1 MNLRQAGDVA
11 RAVSFSPRKTGSPS
25 VQMECVRALRREL
38 SSTFPSVNLS
48 ALLGILR
55 AHRLGEF
62 PEAFLLGGRLR
73 DLSPDGAI
81 ARLRIAHDAA
91 ASRATPWHPLFSNE
105 FYEATNPDVAA
116 AGVPLWLHYQVHG
129 SAEGRSPHPLV
140 DVPYLAS
147 SLPGVRRSETLD
159 AYLTHPGSWSA
170 DTSPY
175 VDSGR
180 FALEG
185 PWDGHSNPL
194 TQMVVENRGEPWVH
208 GRLMVVDAGSRG
220 TGQRALGAAI
230 LLARSRAA
238 GNFSAIASWTPSD
251 GRPDASGSAAA
262 YVVVP
267 GYFLAADGRELV
279 ATSSARMSDDAT
291 VIRLADEV
299 LSLSAGPAVDADELL
314 YLDSELT
321 RPELV
326 AALERPG
333 GTLVVAPFSAAQ
345 QFALE
350 QLVDETTAR
359 VTVLAHGRQASVA
372 AGRLAVVRSQHEPS
386 AVAAWEWPSDA
397 DPASVAVVIPESN
410 RRRSTNDPLVRDALR
425 SGAALCIV
433 GPYGIA
439 DWMPILLSRTHVV
452 VDRAVVQLVLG
463 VVDPERV
470 WQLAGGEVGN
480 QS

>member
-1 MNLRQAGDVA
+1 MNLRQAGDIA
-11 RAVSFSPRKTGSPS
+11 RAVSFSARGTGSPS

-48 ALLGILR
+48 ALFGILR

-62 PEAFLLGGRLR
+62 PEAFLLGARLR
-73 DLSPDGAI
+73 DLSPTGAI
-81 ARLRIAHDAA
+81 ARLRGAHDAT
-91 ASRATPWHPLFSNE
+91 ASRSTPWHPLFSNE

-116 AGVPLWLHYQVHG
+116 AGVPLWLHYQVYG

-140 DVPYLAS
+140 DVPYLAAA
-147 SLPGVRRSETLD
+147 LPGVRRSETLD
-159 AYLTHPGSWSA
+159 AYVTHPESWSV

-194 TQMVVENRGEPWVH
+194 RQMVVENRGEPWVH
-208 GRLMVVDAGSRG
+208 GRLMIVDAGSRAV
-220 TGQRALGAAI
+220 GQRALGAAI
-230 LLARSRAA
+230 LLARNQAA
-238 GNFSAIASWTPSD
+238 GNFSSITSWAPSGGD
-251 GRPDASGSAAA
+251 PAEPAATAA

-279 ATSSARMSDDAT
+279 ATSSARLSDDAT
-291 VIRLADEV
+291 VIRLADEI
-299 LSLSAGPAVDADELL
+299 LSLSAGPAVEADELL
-314 YLDSELT
+314 YLESELT

-326 AALERPG
+326 AALGRSG
-333 GTLVVAPFSAAQ
+333 GALAVAPFSAAQ

-350 QLVDETTAR
+350 QLGDETSAR
-359 VTVLAHGRQASVA
+359 VTVLQHGRQASVA
-372 AGRLAVVRSQHEPS
+372 AGRLTIERSQHEPDP
-386 AVAAWEWPSDA
+386 VPCWDWPADV
-397 DPASVAVVIPESN
+397 DPASVVVVVPESN
-410 RRRSTNDPLVRDALR
+410 RRRSTNDPLVAEALR

-433 GPYGIA
+433 GAHGIA
-439 DWMPILLSRTHVV
+439 DWMPVLLSRAHVV
-452 VDRAVVQLVLG
+452 VDRTIVQLVLG

-470 WQLAGGEVGN
+470 WQLVGGEVGN